1 MALNPETLRNE
12 LVWRWR
18 HFAVFSGPEWHRVL
32 SLRTAIFVVE
42 QTCPYQEVDD
52 QDPLCWHL
60 ELTHQ
65 GTLIGTLRVLPPGV
79 AYDECSIGRV
89 AIRADY
95 RGLGLGQDLMDM
107 ALAFCD
113 GRWPA
118 VRLSAQ
124 AYLQP
129 FYESLDF
136 AATSEPYLEDN
147 IPHIEMLRSR

>member
-1 MALNPETLRNE
+1 MALNPEMLRNE

-32 SLRTAIFVVE
+32 SLRTQIFVVE

-52 QDPLCWHL
+52 KDPLCWHL

-65 GTLIGTLRVLPPGV
+65 GTLIGTLRVSPPGV
-79 AYDECSIGRV
+79 AYNECSIGRV
-89 AIRADY
+89 AIRHDY
-95 RGLGLGQDLMDM
+95 RGLGLGRDLMDM

-113 GRWPA
+113 ARWPT

-136 AATSEPYLEDN
+136 AVTSEPYLEDD
-147 IPHIEMLRSR
+147 IPHIEMLRSH

>member
-1 MALNPETLRNE
+1 MAFNPDSLHGE
-12 LVWRWR
+12 LTWRWR
-18 HFAVFSGPEWHRVL
+18 HFAVFSGPQWHRVL
-32 SLRTAIFVVE
+32 RLRTAVFVVE

-52 QDPLCWHL
+52 KDPHAWHL

-65 GTLIGTLRVLPPGV
+65 GDLIGTLRVLPPGV

-89 AIRADY
+89 AVSGDY
-95 RGLGLGQDLMDM
+95 RNRGLGRDLMNT

-113 GRWPA
+113 SRWTS

-124 AYLQP
+124 CYLQA

-136 AATSEPYLEDN
+136 AAEGEPYLEDN
-147 IPHIEMLRSR
+147 IPHIEMVRRA

>member
-1 MALNPETLRNE
+1 MALNPKTLRNE

-60 ELTHQ
+60 ELTHK
-65 GTLIGTLRVLPPGV
+65 GTLIGTLRVSPPGV

-95 RGLGLGQDLMDM
+95 RGLGLGRDLMDM
-107 ALAFCD
+107 ALTFCD
-113 GRWPA
+113 ARWPA

-124 AYLQP
+124 RTCSH
-129 FYESLDF
+129 FMS
-136 AATSEPYLEDN
+136 
-147 IPHIEMLRSR
+147 H